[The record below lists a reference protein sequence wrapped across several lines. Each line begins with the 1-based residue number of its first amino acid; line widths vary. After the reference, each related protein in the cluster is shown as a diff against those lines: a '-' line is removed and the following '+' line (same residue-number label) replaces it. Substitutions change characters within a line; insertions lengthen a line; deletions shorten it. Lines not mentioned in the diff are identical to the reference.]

1 MSAEKPN
8 FYAVLPAD
16 VRYDENIPP
25 NAKLLYAEISALIGK
40 EGYCYASNAYFYETF
55 GFSEKT
61 VARLINAL
69 EDHGYVKRVISRDN
83 KGQVDMR
90 KIYLK
95 ASMPEI
101 HPPDNFDGTSSQ
113 NCPHPPDKN
122 DGSTIT
128 SITNIEKEN
137 KKEKASVSKSRI
149 AMDDEQLSNTC
160 IEWINAVGHDW
171 ERDLKNAVYIA
182 LTNFYAP
189 REDKKHTPS
198 RTSASFTA
206 LSNRLGRYSKGDP
219 TAMVDM
225 LERAVTAGWKS
236 VYPPLGNALLQP
248 ASKREEEGEWL

>member
-8 FYAVLPAD
+8 FYAVLPAN

-69 EDHGYVKRVISRDN
+69 EDHSYVKRVISRDN

-101 HPPDNFDGTSSQ
+101 HPPDNFDGTSPQ

-122 DGSTIT
+122 DGSTNT

-137 KKEKASVSKSRI
+137 KKEKASASTSRT
-149 AMDDEQLSNTC
+149 AMDDTQLMKTC
-160 IEWINAVGHDW
+160 IDWINAAGPDW
-171 ERDLKNAVYIA
+171 DRDCKNTVYLA
-182 LTNFYAP
+182 LLGFYAP

-198 RTSASFTA
+198 RTPAAFTA
-206 LSNRLGRYSKGDP
+206 LSNRLGRYSGGNP
-219 TAMVDM
+219 TTMVDM
-225 LERAVTAGWKS
+225 LERAITAGWKS
-236 VYPPLGNALLQP
+236 VYPPLGGNALQQP
-248 ASKREEEGEWL
+248 ATRQEDEEWL